1 VAKLLYSAT
10 CSLDGF
16 IAGPGG
22 DMQWMNRLP
31 GGGNEAID
39 ELLAKV
45 RALLVGRNTHGGDDP
60 NRGTENEGAFGG
72 EYHGP
77 EFVVTHHP
85 GEDRPPHLFY
95 VDDLER
101 GIALAREAAGDG
113 GYVNVLGAD
122 IARQCIELGELDEI
136 LMLVAP
142 VLLGDGVPMYSVAG
156 GAEVALEPISV
167 AAEPSATNLWFR
179 VSGAG
184 GGGASGGGAGAAS
197 GAGR

>member
-1 VAKLLYSAT
+1 MAKLLYSAT

-22 DMQWMNRLP
+22 DMQWMNRVE
-31 GGGNEAID
+31 GGGNEVVG
-39 ELLAKV
+39 ELIAKTG
-45 RALLVGRNTHGGDDP
+45 ALLVGRNTHGGDDP
-60 NRGTENEGAFGG
+60 NRGTDNEGPFGG
-72 EYHGP
+72 RWQGP

-85 GEDRPPHLFY
+85 GEDRPPGLFY

-101 GIALAREAAGDG
+101 AIARAREAAGE
-113 GYVNVLGAD
+113 GYVDVLGAD
-122 IARQCIELGELDEI
+122 IARQCVELGELDEI

-142 VLLGDGVPMYSVAG
+142 VLLGDGVPMFAVAG

-179 VSGAG
+179 V
-184 GGGASGGGAGAAS
+184 
-197 GAGR
+197 RR